1 MSLPFLYQTKT
12 IVRSSKSPQRLLE
25 RLARPSTCRR
35 CLSQPAQYEQPNA
48 TETSFFREKAQAVA
62 ARLNQAETSTI
73 TLAEQRAFD
82 SLRRLAGQI
91 QLQRQDAPEAPL
103 LSVEPQE
110 ILGLFVPSTDSQ
122 PENVDEIN
130 SICSKYIVSL
140 AKSFNKA
147 IKASNGNGDLAI
159 WAILKQRVFPL
170 LTFLKTREE
179 VSKKERGLAVTALP
193 FAASILENEKRQ
205 SASTRKADGANEI
218 ASVEAAAES
227 VDAMEHENILD
238 DDVEA
243 SAPSSQLAP
252 LPILTRVYPAALLL
266 ALRLLTKNYPVS
278 TLTHSLLPHIRSLG
292 PHSYVLGTNTS
303 FYNTIL
309 LLRWNVYSSL
319 QELDSLLSEMQHGA
333 VEFDRNTARV
343 LADIADERWTDLSRF
358 ENEDQNSHKPELNLG
373 SRGASWWMQ
382 PNQASLWPRIEEWR
396 AIINRQLEEKGLAQ
410 VHREGSSAV
419 DADIVPK
426 VWL

>member
-1 MSLPFLYQTKT
+1 
-12 IVRSSKSPQRLLE
+12 
-25 RLARPSTCRR
+25 
-35 CLSQPAQYEQPNA
+35 
-48 TETSFFREKAQAVA
+48 VA

-91 QLQRQDAPEAPL
+91 QLQRQDALEAPL
-103 LSVEPQE
+103 LSVEPKE
-110 ILGLFVPSTDSQ
+110 ILGLFVPPADSQ
-122 PENVDEIN
+122 HENIDGIN
-130 SICSKYIVSL
+130 SICSKYIVSI

-147 IKASNGNGDLAI
+147 IKASNENGDLAI
-159 WAILKQRVFPL
+159 WTILKQRVFPL

-179 VSKKERGLAVTALP
+179 VSKKERGIAVTALP
-193 FAASILENEKRQ
+193 FAASILESEKRQ
-205 SASTRKADGANEI
+205 SASATMADVANETTTVKRAAE
-218 ASVEAAAES
+218 ASDDSEGESIVDANAAAPS
-227 VDAMEHENILD
+227 L
-238 DDVEA
+238 
-243 SAPSSQLAP
+243 SSQLAP

-266 ALRLLTKNYPVS
+266 ALRLLTKHYPVS

-292 PHSYVLGTNTS
+292 PHSYVLGTNTP

-343 LADIADERWTDLSRF
+343 LADIADERWTDLSRY
-358 ENEDQNSHKPELNLG
+358 ENEDENSHKPELNLG
-373 SRGASWWMQ
+373 ARGASWWMQ
-382 PNQASLWPRIEEWR
+382 PNQTIWWARIEEWR
-396 AIINRQLEEKGLAQ
+396 VIINRQLEERGQAQ
-410 VHREGSSAV
+410 IHREGSSAI
-419 DADIVPK
+419 DTANVPK

>member
-1 MSLPFLYQTKT
+1 MS
-12 IVRSSKSPQRLLE
+12 
-25 RLARPSTCRR
+25 
-35 CLSQPAQYEQPNA
+35 

-103 LSVEPQE
+103 LSVEPKE
-110 ILGLFVPSTDSQ
+110 ILGLFVPPADSQ
-122 PENVDEIN
+122 HENVDEIN
-130 SICSKYIVSL
+130 SVCSKYIVSI

-147 IKASNGNGDLAI
+147 IKASNENGDLAM
-159 WAILKQRVFPL
+159 WTILKQRVFPL

-179 VSKKERGLAVTALP
+179 ISKKERGIAVTALP
-193 FAASILENEKRQ
+193 FAASILESEKRQ
-205 SASTRKADGANEI
+205 SASATMADVANETTT
-218 ASVEAAAES
+218 VETAAEAS
-227 VDAMEHENILD
+227 DASEGESIVD
-238 DDVEA
+238 DDVAA
-243 SAPSSQLAP
+243 SSPSSQLAP

-266 ALRLLTKNYPVS
+266 ALRLLTKHYPVS

-309 LLRWNVYSSL
+309 LLRWNVFSSL

-343 LADIADERWTDLSRF
+343 LADIADERWTDLSRYG
-358 ENEDQNSHKPELNLG
+358 NEDENSHKPELNLG
-373 SRGASWWMQ
+373 ARCASWWMQ
-382 PNQASLWPRIEEWR
+382 PNQTTWWARIEKWR
-396 AIINRQLEEKGLAQ
+396 GIINRQLEEKGQAQ
-410 VHREGSSAV
+410 IHREGSSAI
-419 DADIVPK
+419 DIANIPK